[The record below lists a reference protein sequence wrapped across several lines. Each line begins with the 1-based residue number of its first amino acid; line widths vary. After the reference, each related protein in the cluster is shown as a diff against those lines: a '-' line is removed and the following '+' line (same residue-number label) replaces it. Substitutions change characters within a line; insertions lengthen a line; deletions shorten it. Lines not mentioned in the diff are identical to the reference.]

1 MIMKTRFA
9 ASWILLAGLL
19 GLAGCSIVP
28 APQADLTRYYVLTG
42 AAAPAVSP
50 AAGAGL
56 RIGLK
61 TITLPP
67 YLQKGAIAVRR
78 GENELAY
85 NDAARWAEPLADNIA
100 DLVRGRLLADGRIA
114 RVFTEG
120 FPFDQ
125 ERDYDVAVSVN
136 RCEGAQSSGAEVAQF
151 SAVIEITA
159 PADGRLVTR
168 RVFGPLETPWDGRDF
183 SALVQA
189 LSSAVDAL
197 GDEIVAA
204 LPAK

>member
-1 MIMKTRFA
+1 MKTRFA
-9 ASWILLAGLL
+9 APWMLLTALL

-42 AAAPAVSP
+42 SPLVTAAPP
-50 AAGAGL
+50 ADHGL
-56 RIGLK
+56 RLGLK
-61 TITLPP
+61 KIKLAP
-67 YLQKGAIAVRR
+67 YLQKGSIVVRR

-85 NDAARWAEPLADNIA
+85 HDVARWAEPLADNIA
-100 DLVRGRLLADGRIA
+100 QLVRHRLLADGRVG

-125 ERDYDVAVSVN
+125 ERDYDVAISIN
-136 RCEGAQSSGAEVAQF
+136 RCEGAHQAGATVTRF

-159 PADGRLVTR
+159 PSAEGRLVAR
-168 RVFGPLETPWDGRDF
+168 RIFSPRETPWDGRDF
-183 SALVQA
+183 GALVQA

-197 GDEIVAA
+197 GDDVVAA
-204 LPAK
+204 LPVK